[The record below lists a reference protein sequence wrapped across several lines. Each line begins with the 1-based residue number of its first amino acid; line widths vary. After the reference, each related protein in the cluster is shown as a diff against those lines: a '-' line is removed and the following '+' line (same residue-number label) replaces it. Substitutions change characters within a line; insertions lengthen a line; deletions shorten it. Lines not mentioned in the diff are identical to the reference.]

1 MLDEQLIDYIKQ
13 QLEKGLSDE
22 IIYNRLL
29 QKGWQYKD
37 IKEGFEKVKLLNKN
51 YATQNITY
59 DEKTYPELS
68 NKKHKKSKIFMWFV
82 VIMIITVGALA
93 YYYRNELQIVPFI
106 KFLISENQIIERENL
121 TASVNNDHADLKEE
135 DHILVDSLIDSTF
148 VEIPTEEVVDCD
160 RDIECFIE
168 NANNCQ
174 QSKVIVSKYNEP
186 EPLGLGIVNMETM
199 YEIIGQD
206 DENCLARMKVINYE
220 LTYYPE
226 IINSLLDEGKTRE
239 EIDIKQKENS
249 MIIIGA
255 GQICQASKEVKFG
268 DILNQNLIISNID
281 DNNFITVDNLNLY
294 NSGLACESYVDNPKI
309 ETNSQIIT
317 SSF

>member
-1 MLDEQLIDYIKQ
+1 
-13 QLEKGLSDE
+13 
-22 IIYNRLL
+22 
-29 QKGWQYKD
+29 
-37 IKEGFEKVKLLNKN
+37 
-51 YATQNITY
+51 
-59 DEKTYPELS
+59 
-68 NKKHKKSKIFMWFV
+68 
-82 VIMIITVGALA
+82 
-93 YYYRNELQIVPFI
+93 
-106 KFLISENQIIERENL
+106 
-121 TASVNNDHADLKEE
+121 
-135 DHILVDSLIDSTF
+135 
-148 VEIPTEEVVDCD
+148 
-160 RDIECFIE
+160 
-168 NANNCQ
+168 
-174 QSKVIVSKYNEP
+174 
-186 EPLGLGIVNMETM
+186 M

-206 DENCLARMKVINYE
+206 KENCLARMKVINYE

-239 EIDIKQKENS
+239 DIDIKQKENS